1 MLFRCYLALLSLIAV
16 ASVAALP
23 VAEPAVAVRDSSSD
37 RDWRRDSSSDRD
49 WRRDSSSDRDWRRD
63 SSSDRDW
70 RRTRP
75 ATEIGDGTRA
85 ATATG
90 GAMGPTIEHRTQQ
103 R

>member
-1 MLFRCYLALLSLIAV
+1 MLFRCYFALLSVIAV

-23 VAEPAVAVRDSSSD
+23 LVEPELAVRDSSSD

-70 RRTRP
+70 RR
-75 ATEIGDGTRA
+75 DGLRFA
-85 ATATG
+85 ISCLPLNLA
-90 GAMGPTIEHRTQQ
+90 QYSVCSNLD
-103 R
+103 